1 MGILGDLFGGS
12 ESSSQSYIAPQQLPY
27 LTGLWRG
34 AQGYQNQASSLAQM
48 FQPQANQLA
57 GNVTNA
63 SNTLDSLAGTGI
75 TGEQIGVLQ
84 NTLQQNLSENILPA
98 LAQGANATGQLGG
111 ARQAIAQGQAVRGT
125 QQALSEGVTGI
136 LGQDLYRRAAAAQ
149 ASANV
154 GTAGQ
159 AAFSGAANLGFSPYA
174 TLGSII
180 GPPVVLNETT
190 QSQQG
195 GIIPG
200 LAGLAGGVG
209 GFLSG
214 ARGLGSAYGSTPL
227 PYPGPRPYGTR

>member
-1 MGILGDLFGGS
+1 MSLIGDLFGGS

-34 AQGYQNQASSLAQM
+34 AQGQLPGSAGLAGM

-63 SNTLDSLAGTGI
+63 SNILNQLAGQGT
-75 TGEQIGVLQ
+75 TDQQISALQ
-84 NTLQQNLSENILPA
+84 NILNQNLSENILPG

-111 ARQAIAQGQAVRGT
+111 SRQGIAQGLAVRGT

-136 LGQDLYRRAAAAQ
+136 LSNDLLRRANTAAQ
-149 ASANV
+149 SANV

-159 AAFSGAANLGFSPYA
+159 QAFSLAANLGFSPYA
-174 TLGSII
+174 ALGSII
-180 GPPVVLNETT
+180 GSPVVLN
-190 QSQQG
+190 QSQSESTN

-200 LAGLAGGVG
+200 LAQLGGALFPFG
-209 GFLSG
+209 I
-214 ARGLGSAYGSTPL
+214 
-227 PYPGPRPYGTR
+227 